1 MTQDQI
7 VMALLLAARSA
18 VATTLGERAEVVWP
32 MVEPEARAAAEE
44 IARELLEV
52 MAAPTKGAQAVASK
66 AGFQNLR
73 ELINAYG
80 GEARKRMQEGTIT
93 IGELREAFADVKN
106 REAEIVAAILRF
118 PATAIAAYGRRD
130 QTKEK
135 NARSLYEVLLSS
147 LIPLTTFA
155 WSPFT
160 ETFSQAGD
168 RMMREATDETIRAY
182 AEEKRREREREEERK
197 ASLASPTTL
206 AEYERAMRVRSL
218 TPDETRTY
226 DELVAD
232 AARAKMLAERT
243 SKTEEREK
251 YARASAKP
259 ESAASAAGAR
269 VVAGEHTRDKYPI
282 WTVVL
287 DARISDEQFRAARE
301 RAKANGGYYSSF
313 RGGGA
318 VPGFVFRDETKART
332 FASAYGG
339 TSEAT
344 ETASSAPEQTP
355 EQKPEQT
362 PEEVAAARLRDQA
375 ASLRDQANEALAKD
389 RLANTARRA
398 SMAASAEWQ
407 ARKQQGL
414 AERIRLV
421 ADAVAA
427 GNERLWPV
435 KQKTHVEELERTLRQ
450 GRYET
455 LREKSRRGERIDW
468 EQESEAP
475 LEDADLDSVK
485 YPVPEIYADHVRS
498 AATKAADRPGG
509 KLAAKRL
516 LKLAKEAG
524 EDGYLRAD
532 DERTREDLQAV
543 VDALPEKERWYGE
556 PLREPLARYRR
567 VHDAMGIRSLP
578 HLRATLREYLR
589 VTKGSGSKSP
599 ELDPL
604 KKAER
609 ALVGLRI
616 EGYVPTPNE
625 LAERVVR
632 IAGVAPGLTVLEP
645 SAGKG
650 SLADAAREAGGI
662 VSVVEQA
669 ETLRRVLA
677 AKGHDLVGND
687 ALDVSGTYDRIVMNP
702 PFEKGQDMVHVR
714 RAYEANL
721 APGGRLVAIT
731 SEGPFFR
738 GDKQATEFRAWLESV
753 GGQSERLPAGS
764 FRGSDVSTD
773 VATRLVVIDKP

>member
-1 MTQDQI
+1 MTKDQI
-7 VMALLLAARSA
+7 ASALLAAARSA
-18 VATTLGERAEVVWP
+18 VATTLGVRAEVVWP
-32 MVEPEARAAAEE
+32 LIEGEARAAAEE
-44 IARELLEV
+44 AARELSALLAV
-52 MAAPTKGAQAVASK
+52 PTKAVRPVAEASR
-66 AGFQNLR
+66 FQNLR
-73 ELINAYG
+73 ELLAAYG
-80 GEARKRMQEGTIT
+80 GEARKRMREGTIT
-93 IGELREAFADVKN
+93 IGELREAFADVKD

-118 PATAIAAYGRRD
+118 PAPAIAAYGSRD
-130 QTKEK
+130 RTKEQ
-135 NARSLYEVLLSS
+135 NARSLYESLLSS
-147 LIPLTTFA
+147 LIPLTAFS

-160 ETFSQAGD
+160 ESFSQAAD

-182 AEEKRREREREEERK
+182 AEEKRKEREREEERK
-197 ASLASPTTL
+197 ASLASPTTI

-287 DARISDEQFRAARE
+287 DARISSEEFRAARE

-332 FASAYGG
+332 FASAYVGA
-339 TSEAT
+339 SEAA
-344 ETASSAPEQTP
+344 ETPSPSAPEQT
-355 EQKPEQT
+355 PEQT
-362 PEEVAAARLRDQA
+362 PEEVAASRLRDQA

-407 ARKQQGL
+407 AKKQQGL

-435 KQKTHVEELERTLRQ
+435 KQKSHVEELERTLRQ
-450 GRYET
+450 GRYES
-455 LREKSRRGERIDW
+455 LRERSKRGERIDW
-468 EQESEAP
+468 DQESEVP
-475 LEDADLDSVK
+475 LKEADLDSVK
-485 YPVPEIYADHVRS
+485 YPVPEIYAAHVRS
-498 AATKAADRPGG
+498 AANKAADRPGG

-567 VHDAMGIRSLP
+567 VHYAMGIRSLP

-589 VTKGSGSKSP
+589 VTKGSKSP
-599 ELDPL
+599 EIDPL

-625 LAERVVR
+625 LAERVVQ

-677 AKGHDLVGND
+677 LKGHELIGND
-687 ALDVSGTYDRIVMNP
+687 ALDVTGTYDRIVMNP
-702 PFEKGQDMVHVR
+702 PFERGQDMVHVR

-738 GDKQATEFRAWLESV
+738 SDKQATEFRAWLESV

>member
-7 VMALLLAARSA
+7 VTALLAAARSA
-18 VATTLGERAEVVWP
+18 VATTLGVRAEVVWP
-32 MVEPEARAAAEE
+32 LIEGEARAAAEE
-44 IARELLEV
+44 AARELSALLAV
-52 MAAPTKGAQAVASK
+52 PTKAVRPVAEASR
-66 AGFQNLR
+66 FQNLR
-73 ELINAYG
+73 ELIDAYG
-80 GEARKRMQEGTIT
+80 GEARKRMRDGAIT
-93 IGELREAFADVKN
+93 IGELREVFADVKG
-106 REAEIVAAILRF
+106 REAEIIAAILRF
-118 PATAIAAYGRRD
+118 PAPAIAAYGRRD
-130 QTKEK
+130 QTKEQ
-135 NARSLYEVLLSS
+135 NARSLYESILSS
-147 LIPLTTFA
+147 LVPLTVLR
-155 WSPFT
+155 FT
-160 ETFSQAGD
+160 ESFSRAVD

-182 AEEKRREREREEERK
+182 AEEKRKEREREEERK
-197 ASLASPTTL
+197 ASLASPTTI

-218 TPDETRTY
+218 THDETRTY

-232 AARAKMLAERT
+232 AARAKMLAERA
-243 SKTEEREK
+243 SKAEEREK
-251 YARASAKP
+251 YVRASAKP
-259 ESAASAAGAR
+259 EGAASAASAR

-287 DARISDEQFRAARE
+287 DARISNEEFRAARE

-339 TSEAT
+339 TSEAA
-344 ETASSAPEQTP
+344 ETAPSAPEQT
-355 EQKPEQT
+355 PEQT

-375 ASLRDQANEALAKD
+375 ASLRDQASEALAKD

-407 ARKQQGL
+407 AMKQQRL

-450 GRYET
+450 GRYES
-455 LREKSRRGERIDW
+455 LRERSKRGERIDW
-468 EQESEAP
+468 DQESEAP
-475 LEDADLDSVK
+475 LKEADLDSVK
-485 YPVPEIYADHVRS
+485 YPVPEIYAAHVRS
-498 AATKAADRPGG
+498 AANKAADRPGG

-589 VTKGSGSKSP
+589 VTKGSKSP

-625 LAERVVR
+625 LAERVVQ

-677 AKGHDLVGND
+677 LKGHELIGND

-702 PFEKGQDMVHVR
+702 PFERGQDMVHVR

-738 GDKQATEFRAWLESV
+738 SDKQATEFRAWLESV